1 MPATLQL
8 RGERYLRE
16 APFTEIMNC
25 LNPTTFTEI
34 MNYLNPKRTGIID

>member
-8 RGERYLRE
+8 SRERYLRE
-16 APFTEIMNC
+16 APFTEIMNY

-34 MNYLNPKRTGIID
+34 MNYLNAKRTGIID